1 MNNPTPAMSGTG
13 PAQNASQSSAAA
25 QLSRYRSHT
34 AEPLRS
40 FGREL
45 AALPDELF
53 DHRHLAY
60 HCASP
65 AFTRNRFASTI
76 APWLDRF
83 DSHLTKRLENCLEHE
98 AFSCLARA
106 AVGTQLRR
114 ATTLHLE
121 ECEAVAE
128 TEGVMVRVAP
138 DCYELL
144 TTPQA
149 ARTTDELNVAD
160 TDDTWPK
167 THPGAR
173 ARLAPDQKHWVRMGE
188 GVASVYA
195 KNPDGGWCTPT
206 RLHHED
212 RVYSATWSPSGQQL
226 FTLSTR
232 QIKVWSRCPQNLWKE
247 VLTWP
252 IPIQRNSET
261 CCYFSPDCR
270 TLMLESISAGAKC
283 LDFCWQREDGRWT
296 LQDCHD
302 RLHSLLSEI
311 VFSQD
316 SCTVAALS
324 SQNLQSR
331 RCCWILDQV
340 FIWSRTHQGGWQRE
354 GVLAENPQ
362 IWFTT
367 EERERQMTLAF
378 TPEDSYLVA
387 LANNQSLPDKLVV
400 SQDPDELVTEG
411 LSIRALALN
420 IHRQL
425 AVGYTLALPDDDSYN
440 PPVRTCVEIWNF
452 SCQPWQRQARL
463 TIEKG
468 KCADH
473 YPPYADSDAD
483 ITPATCGLLSSLTF
497 SPDGRFLAAKDICG
511 RVQAWCLV
519 PPAVSPSDAGMHAM
533 CEQDSTE

>member
-1 MNNPTPAMSGTG
+1 MNNPAPAMSGTG
-13 PAQNASQSSAAA
+13 PAQNASQSCAAA
-25 QLSRYRSHT
+25 QLSWPRSHA

-138 DCYELL
+138 ECHELL

-167 THPGAR
+167 THPDAR

-206 RLHHED
+206 HLHHED

-232 QIKVWSRCPQNLWKE
+232 QIKVWSRCSQNLWKE
-247 VLTWP
+247 VLTSAVP
-252 IPIQRNSET
+252 TQKDTQPF
-261 CCYFSPDCR
+261 CHFSPDYR
-270 TLMLESISAGAKC
+270 TLVLKSIYDLHVWCQS
-283 LDFCWQREDGRWT
+283 EDGRWT
-296 LQDCHD
+296 PQGPLDSPD
-302 RLHSLLSEI
+302 SWMSKV

-316 SCTVAALS
+316 SCTMATLS
-324 SQNLQSR
+324 SRNMESR
-331 RCCWILDQV
+331 RFCWILDQV
-340 FIWSRTHQGGWQRE
+340 FIWSRTHQGDWQRE

-387 LANNQSLPDKLVV
+387 LANNQALPDKLVV

-425 AVGYTLALPDDDSYN
+425 AVGYTLALPDDDPYK

-473 YPPYADSDAD
+473 YPPYANSDAD

-519 PPAVSPSDAGMHAM
+519 PPAVSPADEGMRAM
-533 CEQDSTE
+533 SEQDASQ